1 MKLIA
6 LLVFCSRLL
15 LSETQELHTEEI
27 DCNNEDVFKAVD
39 AALEKY
45 NTRSQSGNQF
55 VLHRV
60 TDVKKTVGSDIFYS
74 LKYQIKEGDCPVQ
87 DGKSWQDCNYR
98 DAQEAAT
105 GECTA
110 IVSKRKSGKFSV
122 ATQTCQITPAEGPV
136 VTAHYDCLGCVHPVS
151 TKSPELEPV
160 LRHAVQHFNNHTK
173 HSHLFTL
180 QEVKGALKQV
190 VVGWNF
196 EITYTIIQTNCSKE
210 HFLFLTPDCKS
221 LSSGDIAECIDHAYM
236 DPQLRITSFS
246 QRCDILPGEEFIPPP
261 TRICAG
267 CPKDIPVDSPLL
279 QEVLTH
285 STKKLNEVNNGTSL
299 FKIDTVKKATVQV
312 VAGQKFAIE
321 FTAKETTCSKESNQE
336 LTESC
341 EIKSPGQN
349 LECKANV
356 HVIPWEQKIYPTVN
370 CQPLEMVS
378 FMKRPP
384 GFSPFR
390 SVLMEQGKEGTTVS
404 PSHTFTA
411 PVQDEEQDP
420 EKEQRSTRGHGWYLE
435 EQKKH
440 SFDHDHKHG
449 HDQTPGHKKGHGL
462 GHGHKK
468 QHGLGYGHQ
477 QELNYDV
484 EHQGGHG
491 LNHGQKRGRGLA
503 LGQKN
508 KHKLGHGHEKHK
520 NKGKNKGKHSE
531 SSSEEITTSAQTQ
544 EKTEGPTSVPFLTQ
558 ADRAVTLSGFQDSD
572 LLATTMPNIPP
583 VPTESDDDWIPDV
596 KIGSNIPLFNLISDF
611 PETTSPKCPGRPW
624 KPVSVASPETSAF
637 DDFDLADAL
646 G

>member
-180 QEVKGALKQV
+180 QEVKGALKQ
-190 VVGWNF
+190 
-196 EITYTIIQTNCSKE
+196 
-210 HFLFLTPDCKS
+210 
-221 LSSGDIAECIDHAYM
+221 DIAECIDHAYM

-390 SVLMEQGKEGTTVS
+390 SVLMEQGKEGTTR
-404 PSHTFTA
+404 
-411 PVQDEEQDP
+411 QL
-420 EKEQRSTRGHGWYLE
+420 RSCEY
-435 EQKKH
+435 Q
-440 SFDHDHKHG
+440 
-449 HDQTPGHKKGHGL
+449 
-462 GHGHKK
+462 
-468 QHGLGYGHQ
+468 
-477 QELNYDV
+477 
-484 EHQGGHG
+484 
-491 LNHGQKRGRGLA
+491 
-503 LGQKN
+503 
-508 KHKLGHGHEKHK
+508 
-520 NKGKNKGKHSE
+520 
-531 SSSEEITTSAQTQ
+531 
-544 EKTEGPTSVPFLTQ
+544 
-558 ADRAVTLSGFQDSD
+558 
-572 LLATTMPNIPP
+572 
-583 VPTESDDDWIPDV
+583 
-596 KIGSNIPLFNLISDF
+596 
-611 PETTSPKCPGRPW
+611 GRPP
-624 KPVSVASPETSAF
+624 KAGAEPAPESEVS
-637 DDFDLADAL
+637 
-646 G
+646 